1 MAKKSNEKNFYF
13 KTIEGDEMRIHC
25 WTYSYSRGWGHRA
38 EVVRYN
44 NKYYDFTKRITYDNR
59 TYEAF
64 KYESMLYKI
73 VSEFLNTKAE
83 KMQKDFIFKQI
94 KAIAD
99 NEAAQAEAWFNSFV
113 KKYNAL
119 SDSTKEKIKNSDVLL
134 NSQDEAD
141 AFINSALLLDSLN

>member
-1 MAKKSNEKNFYF
+1 MAKISDLKQFRFTTLNGEDVLIN
-13 KTIEGDEMRIHC
+13 C

-38 EVVRYN
+38 CLVYVGDRFIN
-44 NKYYDFTKRITYDNR
+44 AAKRITYYNR
-59 TYEAF
+59 TWEAF
-64 KYESMLYKI
+64 KYESMLNKMIYNYFNKADQK
-73 VSEFLNTKAE
+73 FLE
-83 KMQKDFIFKQI
+83 MQI

-134 NSQDEAD
+134 NSKDEAD
-141 AFINSALLLDSLN
+141 ALINSALLLDSLN

>member
-1 MAKKSNEKNFYF
+1 MAKISDMQQFRFTTLNGEDILIN
-13 KTIEGDEMRIHC
+13 C

-38 EVVRYN
+38 CLVYVGDRFINAE
-44 NKYYDFTKRITYDNR
+44 KRITYYNR
-59 TYEAF
+59 TWEAF
-64 KYESMLYKI
+64 KYESMLNKMIYTYFNKADQK
-73 VSEFLNTKAE
+73 FLN
-83 KMQKDFIFKQI
+83 MQV

-119 SDSTKEKIKNSDVLL
+119 SDSTKEKIKNSDILL
-134 NSQDEAD
+134 NSKDEAD

>member
-1 MAKKSNEKNFYF
+1 MAKISDMQQFRFTTLNGEDVLIN
-13 KTIEGDEMRIHC
+13 C

-38 EVVRYN
+38 CLVYVGDRFINAE
-44 NKYYDFTKRITYDNR
+44 KRITYYNR
-59 TYEAF
+59 TWEAF
-64 KYESMLYKI
+64 KYESMLNKMIYTYFNKADQK
-73 VSEFLNTKAE
+73 FLN
-83 KMQKDFIFKQI
+83 MQV

-119 SDSTKEKIKNSDVLL
+119 SDSTKEKIKNSDILL
-134 NSQDEAD
+134 NSKDEAD